1 VIHYAGIPN
10 DDCILGKFFVTS
22 LLWNTQPEKMW
33 MITEIMITQSE
44 KYGIPFDYEAA
55 GIIVV

>member
-1 VIHYAGIPN
+1 MIHYAGIPSE
-10 DDCILGKFFVTS
+10 DSILGEFFVTS

-33 MITEIMITQSE
+33 MITEVMITQSE

>member
-10 DDCILGKFFVTS
+10 DDCILGEFFVTS

-33 MITEIMITQSE
+33 MITEVMITQSE